1 MANIQMLLGVI
12 TQRHAPLGSWAG
24 LVKNCLLET
33 LSFLFRLTACD
44 SLMYLSLK
52 LSGIILLNLRKLGV
66 NQKGMGSQALRT

>member
-1 MANIQMLLGVI
+1 MLLGVI